1 MNMEELYRLLRAGHV
16 QAQGIV
22 DTVADPMLLLDESL
36 RVQSASRAFFEVFKV
51 ERDDTIGR
59 HIYELGNGQWDILD
73 LRHLLLEVIP
83 KSKAVIDFR
92 VEHDFPDLGRKTML
106 LTART
111 LRQSD
116 AASPFMLL
124 SIVDI
129 TERAQH
135 DAERDMLFSE
145 LKHRMKNLLSVAQ
158 SLARQTTTD
167 GRSAAQYRD
176 DFLGRFRAMIEA
188 QEVGLSGDDGTNLK
202 ALIERVLSPYA
213 MDPEAV
219 EIVPDGPVSL
229 ASTTL
234 TSLGLVLHELA
245 TNAAKYGALS
255 VPEGRVS
262 IGWTVDAPGGNL
274 RLTWVESGG
283 PRVTPPTTLGFGSK
297 LIRTAIAGGEVDKI
311 FAPDGVRV
319 KIDVPLGPAPSAS

>member
-1 MNMEELYRLLRAGHV
+1 MNMEELYRLLRTGHV

-36 RVQSASRAFFEVFKV
+36 RVQSVNRAFVEVFRV

-59 HIYELGNGQWDILD
+59 HIYELGNGQWDIPD

-83 KSKAVIDFR
+83 KSRAVIDYR

-111 LRQSD
+111 LQSD
-116 AASPFMLL
+116 SAIQFMLL

-129 TERAQH
+129 TERAH
-135 DAERDMLFSE
+135 RDAERDMLFDE
-145 LKHRMKNLLSVAQ
+145 LRHRMKNLLSIAQ
-158 SLARQTTTD
+158 SLARQTSTE

-176 DFLGRFRAMIEA
+176 DFLGRFGAMIEA
-188 QEVGLSGDDGTNLK
+188 QEVGLSGDDGTNLT

-219 EIVPDGPVSL
+219 EIVPDGPVAL

-262 IGWTVDAPGGNL
+262 IGWTVDKPGGHL
-274 RLTWVESGG
+274 HLTWVESGG
-283 PRVTPPTTLGFGSK
+283 PPVTTPTTLGFGSK

-311 FAPDGVRV
+311 FAPEGVRV
-319 KIDVPLGPAPSAS
+319 KIDIPLGPLPPVAG

>member
-1 MNMEELYRLLRAGHV
+1 MNMEELYRLLRTGNV

-36 RVQSASRAFFEVFKV
+36 RVQSVNRAFVEVFRV

-59 HIYELGNGQWDILD
+59 HIYELGNGQWDIPD

-83 KSKAVIDFR
+83 KSRAVIDYR

-111 LRQSD
+111 LQSD
-116 AASPFMLL
+116 SAIQFMLL

-129 TERAQH
+129 TERAH
-135 DAERDMLFSE
+135 RDAERDMLFDE
-145 LKHRMKNLLSVAQ
+145 LRHRMKNLLSIAQ
-158 SLARQTTTD
+158 SLARQTSTE

-176 DFLGRFRAMIEA
+176 DFLGRFGAMIEA
-188 QEVGLSGDDGTNLK
+188 QEVGLSGDDGTNLT

-219 EIVPDGPVSL
+219 EIVPDGPVAL

-262 IGWTVDAPGGNL
+262 IGWTVDKPGGHL
-274 RLTWVESGG
+274 HLTWVESGG
-283 PRVTPPTTLGFGSK
+283 PKVTTPTTLGFGSK

-311 FAPDGVRV
+311 FAPGGVRV
-319 KIDVPLGPAPSAS
+319 KIDIPLGPVPPVAG

>member
-1 MNMEELYRLLRAGHV
+1 MNMEELYRLLRTGHV

-36 RVQSASRAFFEVFKV
+36 RVQSANRAFFEVFKV
-51 ERDDTIGR
+51 ERDDTIGG
-59 HIYELGNGQWDILD
+59 HIYDLGNGQWDIPD

-83 KSKAVIDFR
+83 KAKAIIDYR
-92 VEHDFPDLGRKTML
+92 VEHDFPDLGHKTML

-111 LRQSD
+111 LQSD
-116 AASPFMLL
+116 SAIQFMLL

-135 DAERDMLFSE
+135 EAERDMLFDE
-145 LKHRMKNLLSVAQ
+145 LRHRMKNLLSIAR
-158 SLARQTTTD
+158 SLARQTTTE

-176 DFLGRFRAMIEA
+176 DFLGRFGAMIEA
-188 QEVGLSGDDGTNLK
+188 QEVGFSGGDGTNLT

-219 EIVPDGPVSL
+219 EIVPDGTVTL

-255 VPEGRVS
+255 VPEGRVT

-274 RLTWVESGG
+274 HLTWVESGG
-283 PRVTPPTTLGFGSK
+283 PKVTPPTTLGFGSK

-319 KIDVPLGPAPSAS
+319 KIDIPLGPAPLTG